1 VTALTP
7 RFRETGLDWL
17 KLAVAVLAI
26 LVLTWPINTAQ
37 RVTTDS
43 GWQIGLHQAIADG
56 LPFGQDIVF
65 TYGPLGFL
73 GQPIPFLGATSA
85 LAFVASALIYAALI
99 AVLLVSTRRVMPLWG
114 AVIVTLL
121 IAVGFEWLGPFEALE
136 ALTFALGV
144 IVLRGDRILNEDAV
158 AIVAAILSSFAA
170 LTKLNVGVFVVAMA
184 VVVVLAVSRPRWRGL
199 LVMIAA
205 GAVSTF
211 VLWVVTRQQ
220 LADLVGYVRGSIEI
234 VAGYSEAMVS
244 GSPAAPFYF
253 GLFAIVGGLLVWMA
267 WRTSLDWPRDRRF
280 ALAGLVT
287 VLLFAAWKYSV
298 VRDNFPPATLILVI
312 ATVCLLPT
320 TLHPRNVVIVLI
332 ALAIAFAGI
341 TWPSAPSVARLTD
354 VPRSVSDFAHQART
368 TASPWRWDA
377 AAKRSRAGL
386 RSIYRVQSQALTAIG
401 DRSVHVDP
409 YAAAVVT
416 AYGLAWRP
424 EPIFQSYSAYTPY
437 LDGLNA
443 DLLRSDARPE
453 HILRQ
458 FLPVRV
464 DGGRPIPYSIDGRFY
479 WFESPAATLERLCR
493 YQEVTADERWQ
504 VLAASGHACGPA
516 VPLATTTAAL
526 GAAVAVPDPPSP
538 RDIVVVRIEGLD
550 QGLLGRIRTA
560 IWRAPIWTVAL
571 DGYRYRLVAATAP
584 DGLVLA
590 VPSADQGSPPFA
602 YGPPVRTIAVEPSD
616 LGGDGQVTYTFEAV
630 PLE

>member
-1 VTALTP
+1 MTARTL

-17 KLAVAVLAI
+17 IVAAAVLVI
-26 LVLTWPINTAQ
+26 LVLIWPIETVQ
-37 RVTTDS
+37 RVTTDTS
-43 GWQIGLHQAIADG
+43 WQIGLHQAIADG
-56 LPFGQDIVF
+56 LPFGQAIVF

-85 LAFVASALIYAALI
+85 LAFIASALIYAALI

-114 AVIVTLL
+114 AAIVTLVF
-121 IAVGFEWLGPFEALE
+121 AQAFEWLGPFEALE

-158 AIVAAILSSFAA
+158 AIAAAVLSSFAV

-199 LVMIAA
+199 LVMFAA
-205 GAVSTF
+205 GAVSTI
-211 VLWVVTRQQ
+211 VLWLVTGQQ
-220 LADLVGYVRGSIEI
+220 LADLPGYLRGSIEI

-244 GSPAAPFYF
+244 GSPAAPYYF
-253 GLFAIVGGLLVWMA
+253 GFFAIVGGLLVWMA
-267 WRTSLDWPRDRRF
+267 WRTSVDWPRDRRF
-280 ALAGLVT
+280 ALAGLVLI
-287 VLLFAAWKYSV
+287 LLFAEWKYSV
-298 VRDNFPPATLILVI
+298 VRDNFPAATAILVI
-312 ATVCLLPT
+312 ATICVLPT
-320 TLHPRNVVIVLI
+320 TLHPRSMVIVLI

-341 TWPSAPSVARLTD
+341 TGPAAPTVARLKD
-354 VPRSVSDFAHQART
+354 VPRSVRDFAHQART
-368 TASPWRWDA
+368 TLSPWRWDA
-377 AAKRSRAGL
+377 ASRRSRAAL
-386 RSIYRVQSQALTAIG
+386 QTVYRVPPQALAAIG

-416 AYGLAWRP
+416 AYGLTWRP
-424 EPIFQSYSAYTPY
+424 EPIFQSYSAYTTY

-443 DLLRSDARPE
+443 DLLRSDGRPE
-453 HILRQ
+453 HIFRQ

-493 YQEVTADERWQ
+493 YREVTADDRWQ

-516 VPLATTTAAL
+516 VRLATTTAAL
-526 GAAVAVPDPPSP
+526 GETVAVPDPPSP

-560 IWRAPIWTVAL
+560 IWRAPIWKVAL

-590 VPSADQGSPPFA
+590 VPTADQGSPPFA

-616 LGGDGQVTYTFEAV
+616 LGGEGQVTYTFEAV